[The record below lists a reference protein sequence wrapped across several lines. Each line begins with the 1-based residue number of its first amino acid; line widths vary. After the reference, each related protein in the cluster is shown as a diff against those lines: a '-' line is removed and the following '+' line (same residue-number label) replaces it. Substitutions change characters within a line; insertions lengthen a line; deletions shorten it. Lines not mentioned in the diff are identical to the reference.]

1 MLTLAPTRLVVVQ
14 ATPFCNLDCKYCYLP
29 HRSRVDRI
37 SHATI
42 EMIVSRL
49 LEWGR
54 FDKKLTVLWH
64 SGEPLVVEPDFY
76 RRAFDQF
83 DKLALPGTH
92 LSHAIQTNA
101 TLVTDTHCDLFREY
115 KVSVGVSID
124 GPREA
129 HDAFRKT
136 RSGAGTFAAAVSGLK
151 RMQSQGLNPSA
162 IAVLSSVSMRDPI
175 GFYQCFAELG
185 VPIVGLN
192 IQEKE
197 GASTHSLT
205 DDPDATESLY
215 GSFLR
220 EVFLQSLQQDGPIFR
235 EFAAIADAID
245 LGRPLTIN
253 SESSPATILS
263 FSHRGMFG
271 TFSPELLDI
280 SSLRYGAFASGDIQR
295 DRIEDALML
304 LVTGPIGSD
313 IASGI
318 DACASTCSYF
328 SLCGGGSPANKL
340 GEKGHFAT
348 TETFHCRFTK
358 KTLVDVVSTLL
369 LDPAVRSN
377 ALRQLKY
384 WRQHYAF

>member
-29 HRSRVDRI
+29 NRSRVDRI

-42 EMIVSRL
+42 DTIVSRL

-54 FDKKLTVLWH
+54 FDKRLTVLWH
-64 SGEPLVVEPDFY
+64 SGEPLVVGPDFY
-76 RRAFDQF
+76 REAFDQF
-83 DKLALPGTH
+83 AALALPGTH

-101 TLVTDTHCDLFREY
+101 TLVTDAHCDLFREH
-115 KVSVGVSID
+115 KVSIGVSID

-136 RSGAGTFAAAVSGLK
+136 RSGAGTFAAAVSGLRK
-151 RMQSQGLNPSA
+151 MQSQGLNPSA
-162 IAVLSSVSMRDPI
+162 IAVLSSTSMKDPV
-175 GFYQCFAELG
+175 GFYACFAELG

-197 GASTHSLT
+197 GSNSHSLA
-205 DDPDATESLY
+205 DDKDATEALY
-215 GSFLR
+215 SSFLR
-220 EVFLQSLQQDGPIFR
+220 EVFLLSLQQDGPVFR
-235 EFAAIADAID
+235 EFAAIVDAID
-245 LGRPLTIN
+245 LNHPLTIN

-263 FSHRGMFG
+263 FSHNGMFG

-280 SSLRYGAFASGDIQR
+280 SSLRYGAFAIGDIQR
-295 DRIEDALML
+295 DRIEDALT
-304 LVTGPIGSD
+304 LVITGHIGSD
-313 IASGI
+313 ISSGI
-318 DACASTCSYF
+318 SACASSCSYF
-328 SLCGGGSPANKL
+328 TLCGGGSPANKL
-340 GEKGHFAT
+340 GERGHFAT

-358 KTLVDVVSTLL
+358 KILVDVVSSLL
-369 LDPAVRSN
+369 QDPAVRFN

-384 WRQHYAF
+384 WRQHNAF